1 MRVLGVDCGTE
12 RTGFGVIDSD
22 GRDHRLAAAG
32 VIRTSP
38 KLPLASRLQEI
49 AGRLRE
55 AVRDFRPEAAAIEE
69 VFYAA
74 NVKTTLN
81 LAHVRGVAM
90 LVIAEAGRS
99 DIGMLFHDA
108 GPGEAIESLAAFLAL
123 AMQKG
128 QLGNADAD
136 LRARQFLAL
145 VTAQTNMRLYQSD
158 PAPLDVIE
166 IKQLVKNA
174 VEMFLYGAV
183 R

>member
-1 MRVLGVDCGTE
+1 M
-12 RTGFGVIDSD
+12 
-22 GRDHRLAAAG
+22 
-32 VIRTSP
+32 
-38 KLPLASRLQEI
+38 
-49 AGRLRE
+49 
-55 AVRDFRPEAAAIEE
+55 
-69 VFYAA
+69 
-74 NVKTTLN
+74 
-81 LAHVRGVAM
+81 
-90 LVIAEAGRS
+90 VIAEAGRS